1 MLNDKASRASVLAL
15 TDLSTFNASDTLK
28 HLSEN
33 HMGNTQISVSAS
45 RPDHPFRGKVN
56 EVIGAF
62 TKKNIEAI
70 LCHEEERRKRESALH
85 RAVQRIAGFC
95 GSLTFLWIQIAWFA
109 AWIAWNVE
117 FKSFDP
123 YPFQFLMLVVS
134 LEAIF
139 LSVLILI
146 SQNFSASESERRHH
160 LDLQMNLLTERETTA
175 ILRLLSKMAD
185 KMEVSAEDQAEVD
198 GFSDNTDPSAVL
210 QQIIKAE
217 RKHGSK
223 E

>member
-1 MLNDKASRASVLAL
+1 MA
-15 TDLSTFNASDTLK
+15 
-28 HLSEN
+28 
-33 HMGNTQISVSAS
+33 NTQALL
-45 RPDHPFRGKVN
+45 PDSEPEHPFRGKVN

-62 TKKNIEAI
+62 TEKNIESI
-70 LCHEEERRKRESALH
+70 LCHEDERRKRKSVFY
-85 RAVQRIAGFC
+85 RAVQKTAAFC
-95 GSLTFLWIQIAWFA
+95 GSLTFLWIQVAWFA
-109 AWIAWNVE
+109 VWIAWNAE

-146 SQNFSASESERRHH
+146 SQNFSAIESERRHH
-160 LDLQMNLLTERETTA
+160 LDLQMNLLTERETTS

-185 KMEVSAEDQAEVD
+185 KMQVSAEDQAEVD

-210 QQIIKAE
+210 QQIISAE
-217 RKHGSK
+217 HKHGAK
-223 E
+223 T

>member
-1 MLNDKASRASVLAL
+1 MSYIQQFSNDPGAGHS
-15 TDLSTFNASDTLK
+15 
-28 HLSEN
+28 
-33 HMGNTQISVSAS
+33 
-45 RPDHPFRGKVN
+45 FRGKVN
-56 EVIGAF
+56 KVIGAF
-62 TKKNIEAI
+62 TERNIEAI
-70 LCHEEERRKRESALH
+70 LCHEDERRMRESAFH
-85 RAVQRIAGFC
+85 RAVQRIAAFC
-95 GSLTFLWIQIAWFA
+95 GSLTFLWIQVVWFA
-109 AWIAWNVE
+109 TWIGWNVE

-146 SQNFSASESERRHH
+146 SQNFSAVESERRHH
-160 LDLQMNLLTERETTA
+160 LDLQMNLLSERETTA

-185 KMEVSAEDQAEVD
+185 KMNISTEDQAEVD

-210 QQIIKAE
+210 QQIISAE

-223 E
+223 A